1 MLKLHFDI
9 SSVQL
14 VGYGFMMA
22 IPPLFL
28 VDELLRTAA
37 VPTRSTEHTARGP
50 LGEAKKK
57 LRAIPDITSCL
68 F

>member
-14 VGYGFMMA
+14 VGYGLMMA

-28 VDELLRTAA
+28 VDELLRNGYSSVEIDGTYRSWSFCRANKMTFFGRF
-37 VPTRSTEHTARGP
+37 PT
-50 LGEAKKK
+50 
-57 LRAIPDITSCL
+57 
-68 F
+68 